1 MKIESYEDDLIVQIF
16 VTLKEYVDKNENLTL
31 LDAIQIVN

>member
-16 VTLKEYVDKNENLTL
+16 GTLKEYVDKNENLTL